1 MSILKEEVSGTM
13 GQAARTYVGL
23 DIGTTKISC
32 IIADTGGNG
41 TGELR
46 VVGVGTA
53 PSEGLRR
60 GVVVDLEKTVAS
72 IQRAVDEA
80 ERMAGMPVKGVYAGI
95 AGDHIRSINSRGV
108 IAVSRRNNE
117 IGAADVDRVIE
128 AAKTIAIPMDREII
142 HVIPQEYI
150 VDDQDGIKD
159 PVGMSG
165 VRLEAEVHI
174 ITGAVTSAK
183 NICRSIQRA
192 GLKVFDLVLEPLASS
207 HAVLG
212 EDERDLGVVVLD
224 IGGGTTDVAVFFEGS
239 IRHTAIV
246 PFGGANVTND
256 IAIGLRTP
264 IDKAEAVKIQHGC
277 ALASLVP
284 SADTISVSGVG
295 GRADREIARHVLAS
309 MIEPRME
316 EIFQLANKEV
326 KKNHFAE
333 LLGGGVVLTGG
344 TSLMPGVVELAEQVF
359 EMPVRLGAPQGLGG
373 LSANVADPR
382 FSTGVGL
389 VLHALRSEGG
399 EENGRERRGAEP
411 RRALL
416 DPLGWLKRVIYS

>member
-1 MSILKEEVSGTM
+1 M
-13 GQAARTYVGL
+13 GQASRTFVGL

-32 IIADTGGNG
+32 IVADQNG
-41 TGELR
+41 SGELR
-46 VVGVGTA
+46 VVGVGNA

-60 GVVVDLEKTVAS
+60 GVVVDLEKTVGS
-72 IQRAVDEA
+72 IVRAVEEA
-80 ERMAGMPVKGVYAGI
+80 ERMAGVPVKSATAGI

-108 IAVSRRNNE
+108 IAVARKDNE
-117 IGAADVDRVIE
+117 IGPADVDRVVE
-128 AAKTIAIPMDREII
+128 AAKAIAIPMDREII
-142 HVIPQEYI
+142 HVIPQEFI

-159 PVGMSG
+159 PIGMSG

-192 GLKVFDLVLEPLASS
+192 GLKVDDLVLEPLASS

-212 EDERDLGVVVLD
+212 PDERDLGVVLLD
-224 IGGGTTDVAVFFEGS
+224 LGGGTTDVAVFFEGS
-239 IRHTAIV
+239 IRHTAII

-264 IDKAEAVKIQHGC
+264 IDKAEQVKIEYGC
-277 ALASLVP
+277 ALAALV
-284 SADTISVSGVG
+284 SSEQSVAVAGVG
-295 GRADREIARHVLAS
+295 GRSDRSISRHVLAS

-316 EIFQLANKEV
+316 EIFVLANKEV

-359 EMPVRLGAPQGLGG
+359 EMPVRLGVPTGLGG

-382 FSTGVGL
+382 YATGVGL
-389 VLHALRSEGG
+389 VLHAANVERAEGAARPGRSSD
-399 EENGRERRGAEP
+399 RRRGFDL
-411 RRALL
+411 RNWFTNLF
-416 DPLGWLKRVIYS
+416 

>member
-1 MSILKEEVSGTM
+1 M
-13 GQAARTYVGL
+13 GSATRHHVGL

-32 IIADTGGNG
+32 IIADSNGSGEPRIVGIGN
-41 TGELR
+41 
-46 VVGVGTA
+46 A

-72 IQRAVDEA
+72 ITRAVDEA
-80 ERMAGMPVKGVYAGI
+80 ERMAGVPARGVTAGI

-108 IAVSRRNNE
+108 IAVSRKDNE
-117 IGAADVDRVIE
+117 IAQADVDRVIE
-128 AAKTIAIPMDREII
+128 AAKAIAIPTDREII
-142 HVIPQEYI
+142 HVIPQEFI

-192 GLKVFDLVLEPLASS
+192 DLKVYDLVLEPLASS

-212 EDERDLGVVVLD
+212 PDERDLGVVLLD
-224 IGGGTTDVAVFFEGS
+224 VGGGTTDVAVFYEGS
-239 IRHTAIV
+239 IRHTAII

-256 IAIGLRTP
+256 LAIGLRTP
-264 IDKAEAVKIQHGC
+264 IDKAEQIKIQHGC

-284 SADTISVSGVG
+284 PEQVVTVSGVG
-295 GRADREIARHVLAS
+295 GRADREISRHVLAS

-316 EIFQLANKEV
+316 EVFVLANKEV

-359 EMPVRLGAPQGLGG
+359 EMPVRLGVPEGFGG
-373 LSANVADPR
+373 LAANVADPR

-389 VLHALRSEGG
+389 VLHAALNERG
-399 EENGRERRGAEP
+399 EVAFKERRGFQTRARGFEL
-411 RRALL
+411 RRWFSELF
-416 DPLGWLKRVIYS
+416 

>member
-1 MSILKEEVSGTM
+1 MA
-13 GQAARTYVGL
+13 QATKTHVGL

-32 IIADTGGNG
+32 IVADMNG
-41 TGELR
+41 AGELR
-46 VVGVGTA
+46 IVGVGNA

-60 GVVVDLEKTVAS
+60 GVVVDLEKTVSS
-72 IQRAVDEA
+72 ITRAVDEA
-80 ERMAGMPVKGVYAGI
+80 ERMAGVPVKGVTAGI

-108 IAVSRRNNE
+108 IAVSRKDNE
-117 IGAADVDRVIE
+117 IGPADVSRVVE
-128 AAKTIAIPMDREII
+128 AAQAVAIPVDREII
-142 HVIPQEYI
+142 HVIPQEFI

-174 ITGAVTSAK
+174 ITGAVTSAQ
-183 NICRSIQRA
+183 NICRAIQRA
-192 GLKVFDLVLEPLASS
+192 GLKVHDLVLEPLASS

-212 EDERDLGVVVLD
+212 RDERDLGVVLLD

-239 IRHTAIV
+239 IRHTAII
-246 PFGGANVTND
+246 PFGGSNVTND

-264 IDKAEAVKIQHGC
+264 IDKAEAIKIMHGS

-284 SADTISVSGVG
+284 AEETITVSGVG
-295 GRADREIARHVLAS
+295 GRADREISRHVLAS

-316 EIFQLANKEV
+316 EIFTLANREV

-344 TSLMPGVVELAEQVF
+344 TSLMPGIVDLAEQVF
-359 EMPVRLGAPQGLGG
+359 EMPVRLGVPQGVGG

-389 VLHALRSEGG
+389 VLHSAYPEGRDSTSSYVSSASSRARKPDLRSWFA
-399 EENGRERRGAEP
+399 N
-411 RRALL
+411 LF
-416 DPLGWLKRVIYS
+416 

>member
-1 MSILKEEVSGTM
+1 MA
-13 GQAARTYVGL
+13 QATRTFVGL

-32 IIADTGGNG
+32 IIADQSSS
-41 TGELR
+41 GELR
-46 VVGVGTA
+46 VVGVGNA

-72 IQRAVDEA
+72 ISKSVEEA
-80 ERMAGMPVKGVYAGI
+80 ERMAGIEVKGVYAGI

-108 IAVSRRNNE
+108 IAVARKDNE
-117 IGAADVDRVIE
+117 IAPGDVERVVE
-128 AAKTIAIPMDREII
+128 AAKAIAIPMDREII
-142 HVIPQEYI
+142 HVIPQEFV

-183 NICRSIQRA
+183 NICRAIQRS
-192 GLKVFDLVLEPLASS
+192 GLKVYDLVLEPLASS
-207 HAVLG
+207 LACLDD
-212 EDERDLGVVVLD
+212 DERDLGVVLLD
-224 IGGGTTDVAVFFEGS
+224 IGGGTTDVAVFHEGS
-239 IRHTAIV
+239 IRHTAII
-246 PFGGANVTND
+246 PYGGANVTSD

-264 IDKAEAVKIQHGC
+264 IDKAESIKIQFGS
-277 ALASLVP
+277 ALASLV
-284 SADTISVSGVG
+284 SAEDSINVSGVG
-295 GRADREIARHVLAS
+295 GRGDREISRQLLAS

-316 EIFQLANKEV
+316 EIFALANKEV
-326 KKNHFAE
+326 RKNHFAQ

-344 TSLMPGVVELAEQVF
+344 TSLLPGVTELAEQVF
-359 EMPVRLGAPQGLGG
+359 EMPVRLGIPRGLGG

-389 VLHALRSEGG
+389 VLQAAKVESGTGMFSESHPSKAKVLRF
-399 EENGRERRGAEP
+399 
-411 RRALL
+411 
-416 DPLGWLKRVIYS
+416 DLKSWFSNLF

>member
-1 MSILKEEVSGTM
+1 MA
-13 GQAARTYVGL
+13 QATRTYVGL

-32 IIADTGGNG
+32 IIAEKKAP
-41 TGELR
+41 GELNI
-46 VVGVGTA
+46 VGVGNA

-72 IQRAVDEA
+72 IQRAVDES
-80 ERMAGMPVKGVYAGI
+80 ERMAGVPVKGVYAGI

-108 IAVSRRNNE
+108 IAVSRKDNE
-117 IGAADVDRVIE
+117 IGQADVERVVE
-128 AAKTIAIPMDREII
+128 AAKAIAIPMDREII
-142 HVIPQEYI
+142 HVIPQEFI

-183 NICRSIQRA
+183 NICRAIQRA
-192 GLKVFDLVLEPLASS
+192 GLKVHDLVLEPLASS

-212 EDERDLGVVVLD
+212 KDERDLGVVLLD
-224 IGGGTTDVAVFFEGS
+224 IGGGTTDVAVFFESS

-246 PFGGANVTND
+246 PCGGANVTND

-264 IDKAEAVKIQHGC
+264 IDKAEHIKITAGC
-277 ALASLVP
+277 ALASLV
-284 SADTISVSGVG
+284 SSSDLVSVPGVG
-295 GRADREIARHVLAS
+295 GRADREISRHVLAS

-316 EIFQLANKEV
+316 EIFTMASREV

-344 TSLMPGVVELAEQVF
+344 TSLMVGVVELAEQVF
-359 EMPVRLGAPQGLGG
+359 EMPVRLGAPEGLGG
-373 LSANVADPR
+373 LGANVADPR

-389 VLHALRSEGG
+389 VLHAVQEESG
-399 EENGRERRGAEP
+399 ETFVAPERAGHWVQAFDP
-411 RRALL
+411 RRWFSDLF
-416 DPLGWLKRVIYS
+416 Y

>member
-1 MSILKEEVSGTM
+1 MAQS
-13 GQAARTYVGL
+13 ARTFVGL

-32 IIADTGGNG
+32 IIADMNG
-41 TGELR
+41 SGELR
-46 VVGVGTA
+46 VVGIGNA

-60 GVVVDLEKTVAS
+60 GVVVDLEKTVNS
-72 IQRAVDEA
+72 IHRAVEEA
-80 ERMAGMPVKGVYAGI
+80 ERMAGVPVRGVHAGI

-108 IAVSRRNNE
+108 IAVSRKDNE
-117 IGAADVDRVIE
+117 IGEADVERVVE
-128 AAKTIAIPMDREII
+128 AAKAIAIPMDREII
-142 HVIPQEYI
+142 HVIPQEFI

-212 EDERDLGVVVLD
+212 DDERDLGVVLLD

-264 IDKAEAVKIQHGC
+264 IDKAEHIKIQHGC
-277 ALASLVP
+277 ALASLV
-284 SADTISVSGVG
+284 SSEDTVPVSGVG
-295 GRADREIARHVLAS
+295 GRADRHISRHVLAS

-316 EIFQLANKEV
+316 EIFSLANKEV

-344 TSLMPGVVELAEQVF
+344 TSLMPGVLELAEQVF
-359 EMPVRLGAPQGLGG
+359 EMPVRLGIPQGLGG

-389 VLHALRSEGG
+389 VLHAVQG
-399 EENGRERRGAEP
+399 EAGENGSRERRVQPGKRAGFDL
-411 RRALL
+411 RRWFVDLF
-416 DPLGWLKRVIYS
+416 

>member
-1 MSILKEEVSGTM
+1 MA
-13 GQAARTYVGL
+13 QATRTYVGL

-32 IIADTGGNG
+32 IIAEKKAPS
-41 TGELR
+41 ELNI
-46 VVGVGTA
+46 VGVGNA

-80 ERMAGMPVKGVYAGI
+80 ERMAGVPVKGVYAGI
-95 AGDHIRSINSRGV
+95 AGDHIRSINGRGV
-108 IAVSRRNNE
+108 IAVSRKDNE
-117 IGAADVDRVIE
+117 IGPADVERVVE
-128 AAKTIAIPMDREII
+128 AAKAIAIPMDREII
-142 HVIPQEYI
+142 HVIPQEFI

-183 NICRSIQRA
+183 NICRAIQRA
-192 GLKVFDLVLEPLASS
+192 GLKVHDLVLEPLASS

-212 EDERDLGVVVLD
+212 KDERDLGVVLLD
-224 IGGGTTDVAVFFEGS
+224 IGGGTTDIAVFFESS

-246 PFGGANVTND
+246 PCGGANVTND

-264 IDKAEAVKIQHGC
+264 IDKAEMIKIQAGC
-277 ALASLVP
+277 ALASLVSSSDQVP
-284 SADTISVSGVG
+284 VPGVG
-295 GRADREIARHVLAS
+295 GRSDREISRHVLAS

-316 EIFQLANKEV
+316 EIFTMASREV
-326 KKNHFAE
+326 RKNHFAE

-359 EMPVRLGAPQGLGG
+359 EMPVRLGAPEGLGG
-373 LSANVADPR
+373 LGANVADPR

-389 VLHALRSEGG
+389 VLHAVQ
-399 EENGRERRGAEP
+399 EENGETFVTTERPGHWVQAFDP
-411 RRALL
+411 RRWFSDLF
-416 DPLGWLKRVIYS
+416 Y

>member
-1 MSILKEEVSGTM
+1 M
-13 GQAARTYVGL
+13 GQASRMYVGL

-32 IIADTGGNG
+32 IIADTNGGEG
-41 TGELR
+41 GQLR
-46 VVGVGTA
+46 IVGIGNA

-80 ERMAGMPVKGVYAGI
+80 ERMAGMPVKGVHAGI

-108 IAVSRRNNE
+108 IAVSRKDNE
-117 IGAADVDRVIE
+117 IGPADVERVIE
-128 AAKTIAIPMDREII
+128 AAKAVAIPTDREII

-159 PVGMSG
+159 PIGMSG

-192 GLKVFDLVLEPLASS
+192 GLKVCDLVLEPLASS

-212 EDERDLGVVVLD
+212 SDERDLGVVLLD

-264 IDKAEAVKIQHGC
+264 IDKAEAIKIQHGG
-277 ALASLVP
+277 ALASLV
-284 SADTISVSGVG
+284 SAEDMVTVNGVG
-295 GRADREIARHVLAS
+295 GRSDRQISRHVLAS

-316 EIFQLANKEV
+316 EIFQLANREV

-333 LLGGGVVLTGG
+333 MLGGGVVLTGG
-344 TSLMPGVVELAEQVF
+344 TSLMPGVTELAEQVF
-359 EMPVRLGAPQGLGG
+359 EMPVRLGRPQGLGG
-373 LSANVADPR
+373 LSDNVADPR

-389 VLHALRSEGG
+389 VLHAARAESAEA
-399 EENGRERRGAEP
+399 NGRKERVHGERRGFDL
-411 RRALL
+411 RRWFGELF
-416 DPLGWLKRVIYS
+416 YNS

>member
-1 MSILKEEVSGTM
+1 M
-13 GQAARTYVGL
+13 GQAARNFVGL

-32 IIADTGGNG
+32 IIADANDEEPSG
-41 TGELR
+41 LR
-46 VVGVGTA
+46 VVGVGNA

-72 IQRAVDEA
+72 IARAVDEA
-80 ERMAGMPVKGVYAGI
+80 QRMAGIPVRGVHAGI

-108 IAVSRRNNE
+108 IAVSRKDNE
-117 IGAADVDRVIE
+117 IGPADVERVIE
-128 AAKTIAIPMDREII
+128 AAKAIAIPMDREII
-142 HVIPQEYI
+142 HVIPQEFI

-183 NICRSIQRA
+183 NICRAIQRA
-192 GLKVFDLVLEPLASS
+192 GFKVYDLVLEPLASS

-212 EDERDLGVVVLD
+212 PDERDLGVALLD
-224 IGGGTTDVAVFFEGS
+224 LGGGTTDVAVFFEGS

-264 IDKAEAVKIQHGC
+264 IDKAEALKIQYGA
-277 ALASLVP
+277 ALAALV
-284 SADTISVSGVG
+284 SHTESVTVNGVG
-295 GRADREIARHVLAS
+295 GRSDRQISRHLLAS

-316 EIFQLANKEV
+316 EIFVLANKEV

-333 LLGGGVVLTGG
+333 MLGGGVVLTGG

-389 VLHALRSEGG
+389 VLHAARADVG
-399 EENGRERRGAEP
+399 EELFRDRRSAGERKAGFDL
-411 RRALL
+411 RRWFSDLF
-416 DPLGWLKRVIYS
+416 

>member
-1 MSILKEEVSGTM
+1 M
-13 GQAARTYVGL
+13 GQAARMYVGL

-72 IQRAVDEA
+72 IQRAVEES
-80 ERMAGMPVKGVYAGI
+80 ERMAGMSVKGVYAGI

-108 IAVSRRNNE
+108 IAVSRRDNE

-142 HVIPQEYI
+142 HVIPQEFI

-192 GLKVFDLVLEPLASS
+192 GLKVLDLVLEPLASS

-212 EDERDLGVVVLD
+212 GDERDLGVVLLD

-264 IDKAEAVKIQHGC
+264 IDKAEAIKIHHGC

-295 GRADREIARHVLAS
+295 GRADRQIARHVLAS

-316 EIFQLANKEV
+316 EIFQLANREV

-373 LSANVADPR
+373 LAANVADPR

-389 VLHALRSEGG
+389 VLHALRSESG
-399 EENGRERRGAEP
+399 EESGRERRVAEP
-411 RRALL
+411 RRIAL
-416 DPLGWLKRVIYS
+416 DPLGWLKRMIYS

>member
-1 MSILKEEVSGTM
+1 MAQGS
-13 GQAARTYVGL
+13 RTFAGL

-32 IIADTGGNG
+32 IIAEMKVAGG
-41 TGELR
+41 GELTI
-46 VVGVGTA
+46 VGVGNA

-60 GVVVDLEKTVAS
+60 GVVVDLEKTVGS

-80 ERMAGMPVKGVYAGI
+80 ERMAGVNVKGVYAGI

-108 IAVSRRNNE
+108 IAVSRKDNE
-117 IGAADVDRVIE
+117 IGPADVDRVVE
-128 AAKTIAIPMDREII
+128 AAKAIAIPMDREII
-142 HVIPQEYI
+142 HVIPQEFV

-183 NICRSIQRA
+183 NICRAIQRA
-192 GLKVFDLVLEPLASS
+192 GLKVQDLVLEPLASS

-212 EDERDLGVVVLD
+212 RDERDLGVVLLD

-239 IRHTAIV
+239 IRHTAII
-246 PFGGANVTND
+246 PCGGANVTND

-264 IDKAEAVKIQHGC
+264 IDKAEQVKIAHGC
-277 ALASLVP
+277 ALAALIGSSEAV
-284 SADTISVSGVG
+284 AVSGVG
-295 GRADREIARHVLAS
+295 GRADREISRHVLAS

-316 EIFQLANKEV
+316 EIFALANREV

-344 TSLMPGVVELAEQVF
+344 TSLMNGVAELAEQVF
-359 EMPVRLGAPQGLGG
+359 EMPVRLGVPEALGG
-373 LSANVADPR
+373 LGTSVADPR
-382 FSTGVGL
+382 FATGVGL
-389 VLHALRSEGG
+389 VLHGALGESGDGSATERGASGG
-399 EENGRERRGAEP
+399 ECRNVYDP
-411 RRALL
+411 RRWFSDLF
-416 DPLGWLKRVIYS
+416 Y

>member
-1 MSILKEEVSGTM
+1 M
-13 GQAARTYVGL
+13 GQAGRTYVGL

-32 IIADTGGNG
+32 IIADMNGGA
-41 TGELR
+41 ELR

-53 PSEGLRR
+53 TSEGLRR

-80 ERMAGMPVKGVYAGI
+80 ERMAGMSIKSVYAGI

-108 IAVSRRNNE
+108 IAVSRKDNE
-117 IGAADVDRVIE
+117 IGPADVERVIE
-128 AAKTIAIPMDREII
+128 AAKAIAIPMDREII
-142 HVIPQEYI
+142 HVIPQEFI
-150 VDDQDGIKD
+150 VDDQNGIKD

-192 GLKVFDLVLEPLASS
+192 GLKVYDLVLEPLASS

-212 EDERDLGVVVLD
+212 SDERDLGVVLLD
-224 IGGGTTDVAVFFEGS
+224 CGGGTTDVAVFFEGS

-264 IDKAEAVKIQHGC
+264 IDKAEQIKIQHGV
-277 ALASLVP
+277 ALAALV
-284 SADTISVSGVG
+284 SSEEMLTVSGVG
-295 GRADREIARHVLAS
+295 GRADRRISRHVLAS

-316 EIFQLANKEV
+316 EIFVLANKEV

-359 EMPVRLGAPQGLGG
+359 EMPVRLGAPHGLGG

-389 VLHALRSEGG
+389 VLHGALSESGDT
-399 EENGRERRGAEP
+399 NGRERRGSSD
-411 RRALL
+411 RRSGFDLRRWFSDL
-416 DPLGWLKRVIYS
+416 F

>member
-1 MSILKEEVSGTM
+1 M
-13 GQAARTYVGL
+13 GQATRTFVGL

-32 IIADTGGNG
+32 IIADQNGG
-41 TGELR
+41 GELR
-46 VVGVGTA
+46 VVGVGNA

-72 IQRAVDEA
+72 IQRSVDEA
-80 ERMAGMPVKGVYAGI
+80 ERMAGVTIKGVYAGI

-108 IAVSRRNNE
+108 IAVSRKDNE
-117 IGAADVDRVIE
+117 IAAADVDRVVE
-128 AAKTIAIPMDREII
+128 AAKAIAIPMDREII
-142 HVIPQEYI
+142 HVIPQEFL

-159 PVGMSG
+159 PIGMSG

-174 ITGAVTSAK
+174 ITGAVTSAR
-183 NICRSIQRA
+183 NICRAIQRA
-192 GLKVFDLVLEPLASS
+192 GLKVHDLVLEPLASAN
-207 HAVLG
+207 AVLG
-212 EDERDLGVVVLD
+212 PDERDLGVVLLD

-246 PFGGANVTND
+246 PFGGANVTSD
-256 IAIGLRTP
+256 LAIGLRTP
-264 IDKAEAVKIQHGC
+264 IDKAEAIKIQHGS
-277 ALASLVP
+277 ALASLVSP
-284 SADTISVSGVG
+284 DESVAVSGVG
-295 GRADREIARHVLAS
+295 GRSDREISRHVLAS

-326 KKNHFAE
+326 RKNHFAE

-359 EMPVRLGAPQGLGG
+359 EMPVRLGVPQGVGG

-382 FSTGVGL
+382 FATGVGL
-389 VLHALRSEGG
+389 VLQGAQT
-399 EENGRERRGAEP
+399 ENGQGIGEHRPSGISPAKF
-411 RRALL
+411 
-416 DPLGWLKRVIYS
+416 DLKSWFGKLF

>member
-1 MSILKEEVSGTM
+1 MAQGT
-13 GQAARTYVGL
+13 RTYVGL

-32 IIADTGGNG
+32 IIAETAAA
-41 TGELR
+41 GELNI
-46 VVGVGTA
+46 VGVGNA

-80 ERMAGMPVKGVYAGI
+80 ERMAGVPVKGVFAGI
-95 AGDHIRSINSRGV
+95 AGDHIRSINGRGV
-108 IAVSRRNNE
+108 IAVSRKDNE
-117 IGAADVDRVIE
+117 IGPADVDRVVE
-128 AAKTIAIPMDREII
+128 AAKAIAIPMDREII
-142 HVIPQEYI
+142 HVIPQEFI

-192 GLKVFDLVLEPLASS
+192 GLKVHDLVLEPLASS

-212 EDERDLGVVVLD
+212 RDERDLGVVLLD
-224 IGGGTTDVAVFFEGS
+224 LGGGTTDVAVFFEGS

-246 PFGGANVTND
+246 PCGGANVTND

-264 IDKAEAVKIQHGC
+264 IDKAEQIKIQHGC
-277 ALASLVP
+277 ALASLVSSSDLVTVP
-284 SADTISVSGVG
+284 GVG
-295 GRADREIARHVLAS
+295 GRTDREISRHVLAS

-316 EIFQLANKEV
+316 EIFSMVNREV

-344 TSLMPGVVELAEQVF
+344 ASLMPGMVELAEQVF
-359 EMPVRLGAPQGLGG
+359 EMPVRLGAPDGLGG
-373 LSANVADPR
+373 LGANVADPR
-382 FSTGVGL
+382 YSTGVGL
-389 VLHALRSEGG
+389 VLHAVQDETGG
-399 EENGRERRGAEP
+399 EMPHAQKKSNGARSPFDLTRWFTE
-411 RRALL
+411 LF
-416 DPLGWLKRVIYS
+416 YS